1 VTEPEPTSRVQVSV
15 NGRDHDAVVTSRTTA
30 ADFLRDTLGL
40 TGTNLGCEHGVCG
53 ACTVLLDGRAVRS
66 CLMYAPQLDGRE
78 VTTVEGLEGPI
89 GEFHPLQS
97 AFRENHALQ
106 CGFCTPG
113 MLMTA
118 FEYLSEVRGPD
129 EAEVRSAMS
138 GNLCRCTGYNGIV
151 RAVMD
156 ADAKWRR

>member
-15 NGRDHDAVVTSRTTA
+15 NGRTYDAVVTSRTTA

-53 ACTVLLDGRAVRS
+53 ACTVLLDGHAVRS
-66 CLMYAPQLDGRE
+66 CLIYAPQLDGRE
-78 VTTVEGLEGPI
+78 VMTVEGLEGPA
-89 GEFHPLQS
+89 GELHPLQS
-97 AFRENHALQ
+97 AFREHHALQ

-113 MLMTA
+113 MLMTGY
-118 FEYLSEVRGPD
+118 EYLSEVRGPSED
-129 EAEVRSAMS
+129 EVRTAMS

-156 ADAKWRR
+156 ADNSWRR